1 MKLLLIRHG
10 ESEADLLGVHEGR
23 ADFPLTA
30 LGERQA
36 ELMATYIAE
45 TYSPQLILT
54 SPLKRA
60 RKTAAILNEKIGCE
74 LVEEPLLKEFNNGV
88 LAGLSREE
96 AAIKYPLP
104 KGGRPIHVPIQ
115 DGESELD
122 IRFRAENVLSKI
134 LVEYQEH
141 DVVVLVSHGG
151 LISNLLNSFLRQPI
165 NTEFIYPTG
174 DTGIHL
180 IETKNQKRIVWY
192 LNKQEHLIGIEDSM
206 KLSR

>member
-1 MKLLLIRHG
+1 M
-10 ESEADLLGVHEGR
+10 
-23 ADFPLTA
+23 
-30 LGERQA
+30 
-36 ELMATYIAE
+36 
-45 TYSPQLILT
+45 
-54 SPLKRA
+54 
-60 RKTAAILNEKIGCE
+60 
-74 LVEEPLLKEFNNGV
+74 KEFNNGV

-96 AAIKYPLP
+96 AAVKYPLP
-104 KGGRPIHVPIQ
+104 EGGRPIHVPIQ

-151 LISNLLNSFLRQPI
+151 LLSHLLNSFLRQPI

-180 IETKNQKRIVWY
+180 IETKNQKRIVWF
-192 LNKQEHLIGIEDSM
+192 LNKQEHLMELNVRGKE
-206 KLSR
+206 

>member
-36 ELMATYIAE
+36 ELMATYVAE

-60 RKTAAILNEKIGCE
+60 RKTATILNEKIGCE
-74 LVEEPLLKEFNNGV
+74 LVEEPLLMEFNNGV

-96 AAIKYPLP
+96 AAVRYPLP
-104 KGGRPIHVPIQ
+104 DGGRPLHEPIQ

-122 IRFRAENVLSKI
+122 IRFRAENVLNKI
-134 LVEYQEH
+134 LVNYQDREF
-141 DVVVLVSHGG
+141 VVLVSHGG
-151 LISNLLNSFLRQPI
+151 LLSHLLNSFLRQPI

-180 IETKNQKRIVWY
+180 IEIKNQKRIVWF
-192 LNKQEHLIGIEDSM
+192 LNKQEHLMLLNNS
-206 KLSR
+206 

>member
-23 ADFPLTA
+23 ADFPLTS

-36 ELMATYIAE
+36 DLMATYVAE

-60 RKTAAILNEKIGCE
+60 RKTASILNEKVACE

-96 AAIKYPLP
+96 AAIKYPMP
-104 KGGRPIHVPIQ
+104 EGGRPIHVPIQ

-122 IRFRAENVLSKI
+122 IRFRAENVLNKI
-134 LVEYQEH
+134 LVNYQDREF
-141 DVVVLVSHGG
+141 VVLVSHGG
-151 LISNLLNSFLRQPI
+151 LISHLLNSFLRQPI

-180 IETKNQKRIVWY
+180 IETKNQKRIVWF
-192 LNKQEHLIGIEDSM
+192 LNKQEHLMELNVRGKRMI
-206 KLSR
+206 

>member
-30 LGERQA
+30 LGKRQA
-36 ELMATYIAE
+36 ELMAMHVAE
-45 TYSPQLILT
+45 RSSPQLILT

-60 RKTAAILNEKIGCE
+60 RKTAAILNEKLDCE
-74 LVEEPLLKEFNNGV
+74 LIEEPLLKEFNNGV

-96 AAIKYPLP
+96 AAIKFPLP
-104 KGGRPIHVPIQ
+104 EGGRPIHVPIQ
-115 DGESELD
+115 DGESELN
-122 IRFRAENVLSKI
+122 IRFRAESVLSKI
-134 LVEYQEH
+134 LVDYQEN

-151 LISNLLNSFLRQPI
+151 LLSHLLNSFLRQPI
-165 NTEFIYPTG
+165 HTEFIYSTG

-180 IETKNQKRIVWY
+180 IETKNQKRIVRF
-192 LNKQEHLIGIEDSM
+192 LNKQEHLIELKYEEKRMI
-206 KLSR
+206 

>member
-23 ADFPLTA
+23 ADFPLTS

-36 ELMATYIAE
+36 DLMATYVAE
-45 TYSPQLILT
+45 TYSPTLILT

-60 RKTAAILNEKIGCE
+60 RKTAAILNGKIGCE
-74 LVEEPLLKEFNNGV
+74 LVEDPLLKEFNNGV

-104 KGGRPIHVPIQ
+104 EGGRPIHVPIQ
-115 DGESELD
+115 EGESELD

-134 LVEYQEH
+134 LVDYQEH

-151 LISNLLNSFLRQPI
+151 LISNLINSFLRQPI

-180 IETKNQKRIVWY
+180 IETNNEKRIVWF
-192 LNKQEHLIGIEDSM
+192 LNKQEHLMELNVL
-206 KLSR
+206 KKE